1 MAGSPMAG
9 SPMAGSPMADGP
21 EGAERTPLR
30 PWDLPWWFRLGLPA
44 TVAFVLQTLLMRSGG
59 RPWERA
65 VGGGVAMAAFV
76 AAWLRWRLPR
86 QDAQRRAEESRVG
99 VGGWSNPTRWQRL
112 MDRWFGD
119 RAGRRRSTNP
129 LAGTRPRPRR

>member
-1 MAGSPMAG
+1 
-9 SPMAGSPMADGP
+9 
-21 EGAERTPLR
+21 
-30 PWDLPWWFRLGLPA
+30 
-44 TVAFVLQTLLMRSGG
+44 
-59 RPWERA
+59 
-65 VGGGVAMAAFV
+65 MAAFV